1 MRFRR
6 RRADVGRYQDP
17 PAHPL
22 APLDSV
28 VADGVLISLGAV
40 RLSAKNRVIMSAVR
54 DRLDFDEEGLADFV
68 RSELRRLAD
77 ENDETAERVDE
88 VSQDAQLAPG
98 IALDVAVTIR
108 DAHRRRPEVH
118 RALAETLR
126 ADAAD
131 DDCVTALV
139 ADAAEAATAE
149 ITRALALKVTA
160 QDFGRDI
167 DYLMERAGRIRKF
180 LDADFAELRRSV
192 NDRTPETATTPQ
204 LME

>member
-17 PAHPL
+17 PAQPL
-22 APLDSV
+22 APFDSV

-68 RSELRRLAD
+68 RAELRRLAD

-98 IALDVAVTIR
+98 IALDVAVTMR

-131 DDCVTALV
+131 DDRVTALV

-160 QDFGRDI
+160 QDFGRDT
-167 DYLMERAGRIRKF
+167 DYLTERAGRIQEF
-180 LDADFAELRRSV
+180 LDADLAELRRSV
-192 NDRTPETATTPQ
+192 DDRTPETTTTPNPT
-204 LME
+204 E

>member
-1 MRFRR
+1 M
-6 RRADVGRYQDP
+6 
-17 PAHPL
+17 
-22 APLDSV
+22 
-28 VADGVLISLGAV
+28 GAV

-167 DYLMERAGRIRKF
+167 DYLMERAGRIQKF
-180 LDADFAELRRSV
+180 LDADLAELRRSV
-192 NDRTPETATTPQ
+192 NDRTPETPQ
-204 LME
+204 PME